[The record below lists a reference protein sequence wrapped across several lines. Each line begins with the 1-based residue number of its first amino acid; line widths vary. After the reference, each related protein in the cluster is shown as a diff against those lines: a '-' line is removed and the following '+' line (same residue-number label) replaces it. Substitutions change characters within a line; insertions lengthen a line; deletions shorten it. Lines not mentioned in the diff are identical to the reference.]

1 MVSPH
6 ALPIVL
12 HQDTM
17 RPTATG
23 LGPAITLERGED
35 AGSFRHV
42 AGRIL
47 EVIIPTSSRHQRPEV
62 PPFSQRGC

>member
-12 HQDTM
+12 HQDAM

-42 AGRIL
+42 AARITD
-47 EVIIPTSSRHQRPEV
+47 VIISTGSGQQRRGSPY
-62 PPFSQRGC
+62 SQRAVA